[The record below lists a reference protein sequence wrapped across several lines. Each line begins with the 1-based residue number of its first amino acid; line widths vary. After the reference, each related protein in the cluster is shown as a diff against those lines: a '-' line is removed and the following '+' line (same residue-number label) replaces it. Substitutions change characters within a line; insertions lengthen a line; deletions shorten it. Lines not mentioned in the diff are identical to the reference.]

1 MTDSQMGWMY
11 FWTALLV
18 VLMFVF
24 LEGLQRPQPSTAQEY
39 AQALCKELYGP
50 QTGAVWIEN
59 SLKCESARGE
69 IVEIRN
75 PANH

>member
-1 MTDSQMGWMY
+1 MTHKQLGVLYFVMGIL
-11 FWTALLV
+11 FLGVFVALEELLV
-18 VLMFVF
+18 K
-24 LEGLQRPQPSTAQEY
+24 PTSAQEY

-50 QTGAVWIEN
+50 QTGAVWIED